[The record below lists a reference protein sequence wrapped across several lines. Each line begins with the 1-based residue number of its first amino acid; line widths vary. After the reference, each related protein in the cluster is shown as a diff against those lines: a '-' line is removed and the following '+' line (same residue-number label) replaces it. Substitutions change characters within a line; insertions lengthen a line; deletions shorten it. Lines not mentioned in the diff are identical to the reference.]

1 MDLDGDQAAA
11 PPPEEEEEEEDDREG
26 EEGAAAVLDKSSG
39 SSFMFFCD
47 LVRETVTA
55 ELRAGAEGAGGAT
68 AAAAAFLQ
76 VQQESEARW
85 RAPGRH
91 AEEKAEARRLAAL
104 PPPPADGNDPGAWE
118 AASLSLGRLR
128 QLGSEA
134 VLGRFA
140 ARREGELRDAVLS
153 AVDSASKRNAKRHA
167 RQSAALRRSERSARQ
182 TRRARYELGVG
193 GGGGSDDDEDYGN
206 ANDSDEARSLALV
219 RALAGGGA
227 GGRGGRS
234 SRRTRKAVDY
244 SYKGFDH
251 ELDDAVA
258 DADPFAR
265 RRPRRRSKGD
275 SDDSEDDEE
284 RAKRFCKE
292 CVNSSRAQ
300 RRHPLCNTFTDPA
313 RPFPCRP
320 SPNALSPTCSAYNPN
335 QHGSRAARAAARLAE
350 EEAMSAAPQGS
361 SHGED
366 AAIQAAMRESLA
378 DRDDGMSSA
387 SDSSDDSMCA

>member
-1 MDLDGDQAAA
+1 
-11 PPPEEEEEEEDDREG
+11 
-26 EEGAAAVLDKSSG
+26 
-39 SSFMFFCD
+39 MFFCD
-47 LVRETVTA
+47 LVREAVTA

-85 RAPGRH
+85 RAPGGH

-104 PPPPADGNDPGAWE
+104 PPPPADDNDPGAWE

-140 ARREGELRDAVLS
+140 ARREGELRDAVLG

-182 TRRARYELGVG
+182 TRRARYELGGGGGG

-219 RALAGGGA
+219 RALAGGHGA

-275 SDDSEDDEE
+275 SDDSVDDEE

-292 CVNSSRAQ
+292 CVGSAV
-300 RRHPLCNTFTDPA
+300 A
-313 RPFPCRP
+313 R
-320 SPNALSPTCSAYNPN
+320 
-335 QHGSRAARAAARLAE
+335 SRAAPP
-350 EEAMSAAPQGS
+350 SAVQ
-361 SHGED
+361 H
-366 AAIQAAMRESLA
+366 IH
-378 DRDDGMSSA
+378 
-387 SDSSDDSMCA
+387 